1 MRGDI
6 MGAPYSDDLRRKV
19 IQACERRRE
28 SQRAIAE
35 LFSVSVSFV
44 ESVWQHYRHSAGEVV
59 PPRRRAGRHA
69 RLDAASRARLR
80 GWLEEQ
86 SDLTLKEL
94 IDRLQAA
101 TGIAVSEPTMCRV
114 LQQLGMRRKKR
125 PYLPRNGIARAYVW
139 HAAGTGG
146 ASPSTRAKG

>member
-1 MRGDI
+1 

-19 IQACERRRE
+19 IQACERKRE

-35 LFSVSVSFV
+35 LFSVSISFV
-44 ESVWQHYRHSAGEVV
+44 ESVWQHYRQSGGEVV

-69 RLDAASRARLR
+69 RLDAASRTRLR

-86 SDLTLKEL
+86 PDLTLQEL

-125 PYLPRNGIARAYVW
+125 PYMPRSGTARAYVW
-139 HAAGTGG
+139 HAVGIGG
-146 ASPSTRAKG
+146 ASPSTHAKG

>member
-1 MRGDI
+1 

-28 SQRAIAE
+28 SQREIAE
-35 LFSVSVSFV
+35 LFSVSISFV
-44 ESVWQHYRHSAGEVV
+44 ESVWQHYRHSGGEVV
-59 PPRRRAGRHA
+59 PIRRRAGRHA
-69 RLDAASRARLR
+69 RLDAQCRDRLR

-125 PYLPRNGIARAYVW
+125 RYMPRSATARAYVW

-146 ASPSTRAKG
+146 ISPGIHAKD